1 MNAITADRA
10 GNRNTKGGEIA
21 AKKNE
26 QRNQRHHFSLTQF
39 LSTVSHGYG
48 AHRVEATFAH
58 VTYVRYGRDLNEAT
72 VEHTIILIRL
82 ATFG

>member
-10 GNRNTKGGEIA
+10 GNRNT
-21 AKKNE
+21 KKNE

-72 VEHTIILIRL
+72 VEHTIILIQV
-82 ATFG
+82 